1 MNPRDVVP
9 VNPNAI
15 NIPQVPVGWF
25 SKEFDSTYP
34 QRLKGIITSNEFQES
49 IQNIN
54 RKLSSKKPLII
65 LLISVLIEIVSI
77 ALFVVG
83 AVLSERIGSTISRIL
98 IYGGIGINILAII
111 CFFIVISFAQSRRPI
126 LINPEGPD
134 VPTDQNIS
142 SEFNQTAPQLPS
154 SFNQQNSIPQ
164 PTVYSIQT
172 DERFCPQ
179 CRTPRHNLTEKHCS
193 FCHRVF

>member
-1 MNPRDVVP
+1 MNPMDVVP

-15 NIPQVPVGWF
+15 NIPRVPADWF

-34 QRLKGIITSNEFQES
+34 QRLKGIITPNEFQES

-54 RKLSSKKPLII
+54 KKLSSKKPLII
-65 LLISVLIEIVSI
+65 LLIPVLIEIVNI
-77 ALFVVG
+77 ALFVVS
-83 AVLSERIGSTISRIL
+83 A
-98 IYGGIGINILAII
+98 
-111 CFFIVISFAQSRRPI
+111 I

-134 VPTDQNIS
+134 VPTYQNIS
-142 SEFNQTAPQLPS
+142 SQFNQTAPQLPS

-179 CRTPRHNLTEKHCS
+179 CRTPRHNPTEKHCS
-193 FCHRVF
+193 FCRRVF